1 MKFSI
6 QQLSELVKKAKA
18 EPSTEDLMKRPCCGS
33 GCTNCPYSP
42 RHKKGNTKVR
52 EELKKEAKIVKDKK
66 SGKWILYTKDG
77 SRILG
82 KHENAQDAYKQ
93 EYAIEKSMEKKANPQ
108 QAASGDVDLV
118 NEMYNPTTAAGIA
131 NLYTHSKQVAMASEA
146 AQIGSKPGAKRLL
159 TNPGPLMPQLK
170 AVGKVAQPVAAAI
183 DTAVLVASPQA
194 RQNAV
199 NAVEQDARLD
209 PALRMGKAYLNPIS
223 TGYGI
228 AMQANQMAGSTNAAQ
243 KSMNNYSNA
252 LDRYTA
258 NRYYDNYGLHQRA
271 AAGNYTFPNTTKTFR
286 QNQMAAPA
294 NQLAKGAS
302 AEPKQYKEDI
312 ELRTVT
318 KPLKTP
324 RSGFTTDLKKGKI
337 AVPDRRF
344 NLIEGAKK
352 MSTKEKQPMEKESN
366 SKASIIQKAALL
378 SLYQK

>member
-18 EPSTEDLMKRPCCGS
+18 EPSAEDLMKRPCCGS

-52 EELKKEAKIVKDKK
+52 DELKKEAKIVKDKK

-93 EYAIEKSMEKKANPQ
+93 EYAIEKSMAKK
-108 QAASGDVDLV
+108 
-118 NEMYNPTTAAGIA
+118 
-131 NLYTHSKQVAMASEA
+131 
-146 AQIGSKPGAKRLL
+146 
-159 TNPGPLMPQLK
+159 
-170 AVGKVAQPVAAAI
+170 
-183 DTAVLVASPQA
+183 
-194 RQNAV
+194 
-199 NAVEQDARLD
+199 
-209 PALRMGKAYLNPIS
+209 
-223 TGYGI
+223 
-228 AMQANQMAGSTNAAQ
+228 
-243 KSMNNYSNA
+243 
-252 LDRYTA
+252 
-258 NRYYDNYGLHQRA
+258 
-271 AAGNYTFPNTTKTFR
+271 
-286 QNQMAAPA
+286 A

-352 MSTKEKQPMEKESN
+352 MSTKEKQPMEKEST